1 MVREN
6 WHHKK
11 RHWRLAMGWSFI
23 ALIALSVGDIIIGP
37 VDIPIGEIF
46 ASFGV
51 GSSNATWQSIVIDFR
66 VPKVLTAISVGIA
79 LSICGLQMQTLFRN
93 ALAGP
98 FVLGISSGASLG
110 VAILI
115 MGVGFIQIPLN
126 SFTTVTAA
134 CLGAL
139 LIFMVVLLLSYKVKD
154 TTSLLIVGL
163 MFGAA
168 VGAVVSILQY
178 FGNPDEIQTYLVWT
192 FGSLTGVN
200 WSELSILIPI
210 VAIGFVMVLVLASQL
225 NIVLLGDQY
234 ALSSGINLNLV
245 RYMVITITSLLAGT
259 ITAFCGPIAFIGI
272 AVPHISRLIFN
283 TSDHRQLVPLVAL
296 TGASVMLVCDILSQ
310 LPGMVQVLPI
320 NAVTSIFGAPLIIW
334 LIVRRKNLQ
343 AF

>member
-6 WHHKK
+6 WHQKK
-11 RHWRLAMGWSFI
+11 QHWRKAMGLSLLG
-23 ALIALSVGDIIIGP
+23 LIVLSVADIIIGP
-37 VDIPIGEIF
+37 VDIPIGEVF
-46 ASFGV
+46 ASFAGD
-51 GSSNATWQSIVIDFR
+51 SSHATWNAIVVDFR
-66 VPKVLTAISVGIA
+66 LPKVLTAITVGIA
-79 LSICGLQMQTLFRN
+79 LSISGLQMQTLFRN

-115 MGVGFIQIPLN
+115 LGVGAIQIPLN

-134 CLGAL
+134 FLGAL
-139 LIFMVVLLLSYKVKD
+139 LVFFVVLILSYKVKD

-168 VGAVVSILQY
+168 VGAIVSVLQY
-178 FGNPDEIQTYLVWT
+178 FGNPEEVQSYLVWT

-200 WSELSILIPI
+200 WSELSFFIPI
-210 VAIGFVMVLVLASQL
+210 VLIGVVVVMALASQL
-225 NIVLLGDQY
+225 NVVLLGDQY
-234 ALSSGINLNLV
+234 AVTSGINLTLV
-245 RYMVITITSLLAGT
+245 RYLVIATTSLLAGSV
-259 ITAFCGPIAFIGI
+259 TAFCGPIAFIGI
-272 AVPHISRLIFN
+272 AVTHISRLIFN
-283 TSDHRQLVPLVAL
+283 TSDHRQLVPLVAM
-296 TGASVMLVCDILSQ
+296 TGASVMLICDILSQ